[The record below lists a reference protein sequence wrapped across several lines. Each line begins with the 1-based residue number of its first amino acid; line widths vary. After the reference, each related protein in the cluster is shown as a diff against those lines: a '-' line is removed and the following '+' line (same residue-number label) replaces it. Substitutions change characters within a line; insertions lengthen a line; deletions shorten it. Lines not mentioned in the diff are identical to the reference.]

1 MAFGHEKLDVYRLAI
16 DYVAWVYSQ
25 ANELGGIHRHARD
38 QWLRASQSI
47 ALNIAEGNA
56 KAGSTGPKKVF

>member
-25 ANELGGIHRHARD
+25 ANEL
-38 QWLRASQSI
+38 
-47 ALNIAEGNA
+47 
-56 KAGSTGPKKVF
+56 AGFIDMPATNGSEQVSRSL